1 MIIYYILLFLSNIL
15 LSTSYYV
22 KTVLLKTNFFQLIF
36 YFANGKEGVGNIT
49 SVIEIIKT
57 CLYFFLTSS
66 VITIL
71 PILIIKYFKLLPLKK
86 FIKKYTI
93 ILLVFST
100 LLTLKNYQL
109 DKYIYYKLKKTNIY
123 EKYYVDT
130 NKVKVTAP
138 SEKNNLILIYLES
151 METSLISKENGG
163 TFTTSRIPE
172 LETILKENTNFSNT
186 DKFGGPENITVA
198 SFTMGS
204 LVSSSSAT
212 PVDINLFRGYSKK
225 NIPLKN
231 VITLGDILKENN
243 YNLKLIQGSPASFAG
258 TDLYYKEHG
267 NYEIIDYNKMK
278 EKKYIDKDYQKWWGV
293 EDKKLFEIAKKEILK
308 SSESNKPFAV
318 TLFTMDTHFKD
329 GYLDEDCVNK
339 YETNLSNVYACSSKR
354 VNDFINWIKSNDF
367 YKNTTI
373 VVLGDHLT
381 MQNSYY
387 NGYKNFNRTIY
398 NAFINSKQKEQNN
411 KNRHFNNF
419 DLYPTILASLGFEIE
434 GNKLGFGTNLYSGE
448 KTLTEKL
455 GSSYVDKE
463 LLKRNQFYD

>member
-1 MIIYYILLFLSNIL
+1 
-15 LSTSYYV
+15 
-22 KTVLLKTNFFQLIF
+22 
-36 YFANGKEGVGNIT
+36 
-49 SVIEIIKT
+49 
-57 CLYFFLTSS
+57 
-66 VITIL
+66 
-71 PILIIKYFKLLPLKK
+71 
-86 FIKKYTI
+86 
-93 ILLVFST
+93 
-100 LLTLKNYQL
+100 
-109 DKYIYYKLKKTNIY
+109 
-123 EKYYVDT
+123 
-130 NKVKVTAP
+130 
-138 SEKNNLILIYLES
+138 
-151 METSLISKENGG
+151 METSLISKESGG
-163 TFTTSRIPE
+163 TFNTSRIPE

-329 GYLDEDCVNK
+329 GYLDEDCMNK

-354 VNDFINWIKSNDF
+354 VSDFINWIKSNDF

-434 GNKLGFGTNLYSGE
+434 GNKIGFGTNLYSGE
-448 KTLTEKL
+448 KTLSEKL

-463 LLKRNQFYD
+463 LLKRNSFYD